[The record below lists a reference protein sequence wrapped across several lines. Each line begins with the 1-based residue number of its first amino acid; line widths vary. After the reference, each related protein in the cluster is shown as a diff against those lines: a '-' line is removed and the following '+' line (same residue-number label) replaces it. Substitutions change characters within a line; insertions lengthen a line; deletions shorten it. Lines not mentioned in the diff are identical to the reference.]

1 MGFEGSRWGGGRGQ
15 AMEKVREYGLKLS
28 RDKGRTDS
36 AICTAVGDASR
47 FEVETLA

>member
-28 RDKGRTDS
+28 RDEGGGM
-36 AICTAVGDASR
+36 VLDAQR
-47 FEVETLA
+47 